1 MKVIKR
7 IILILICLLASC
19 IFFNIDKVFAQ
30 DAPFS
35 EEPRLNRNSTGL
47 NIQYMDLI
55 EYNDGANGGI
65 GTPRPYNC
73 TERNAVVKKYQCS
86 WGGHYY
92 KVVAVNT
99 ISESKTG
106 TSPSITSATG
116 SVSWKKY
123 NSDTYQVGPYKVN
136 FSGTINKVTISTDKG
151 SVTLNNNS
159 TSSDGKYSVSNI
171 TSGGTFYIYLKKA
184 TGVKKINSVNVSVKS
199 AVTYS
204 QYNQYLLQCY
214 ETTGSHYDS
223 IRGKQYICKDVN
235 WVQKLE
241 HYQHDSTTKTE
252 TDNVNLPGALGI
264 IELNIYKRDKYLP
277 DVGVPGAKYE
287 LWSDGKKQYSGTTD
301 SSGHLLLD
309 EVLIGDYIIKEV
321 YVPYGFEIEGYA
333 TMNGKKFTDLTNMK
347 VNLDDDSTMYVYNE
361 SYIDI
366 GGIVF
371 LDAKTGKA
379 NGPPNGYYDSGD
391 KVVEGIE
398 VKLYRADN
406 NQELET
412 KYTDSNGKYE
422 FKHRTKAYNYYI
434 RFKYNGQIYEATT
447 YNETSA
453 AAKFRSYATE
463 GLNERRTFNN
473 KFTPVNANHTVPKWT
488 DTSNSAFNIYAYTGP
503 DGPNNKKTYGK
514 NNTTDE
520 LKNINLGIKER
531 DIFDLNLRKDLVKV
545 DVSINGKSHTYEY
558 NGEGKDLEVT
568 IRGTDI
574 PDYERQLRK
583 TDLQYKSA
591 AQYDSDPDKLQV
603 YVTYKIQIK
612 NQSVG
617 KITGYVLDLNDYA
630 DTSYQLVNSY
640 DENGKAI
647 NWSSSGSVSGNGKTY
662 NKIHTTS
669 LSNVGI
675 TDKKWIFMQYK
686 VSYDTLRELLSKG
699 ETSEENYAEIAGYK
713 NTYTDTR
720 KDTEGRVM
728 ANAGENAGLIDCDST
743 PDNMNPTSSNVQNF
757 VKQSKTDA
765 YQSLKG
771 DEKSKRSMAVFEDD
785 ADVAPGLK
793 LIRDDT
799 PRTIS
804 GTVFEDSPLEDKL
817 NNNERIGDGEYKN
830 GENIVNKVKVELL
843 CQNNEDV
850 DTLNKVET
858 RSNTDGSYTLSGY
871 IPGDYLIKFT
881 YGDYE
886 CLVSPQQNNQMYTGQ
901 DYKSTIY
908 TEGDYKDL
916 YWYNNTSPR
925 KNDAVDDYEG
935 RRQVVNSYSKD
946 YKYDIAK
953 VLNATRTNNSD
964 LLETLAE
971 KTYMTANTAKMA
983 MEIEYL
989 KDEKTS
995 YKVQNVDFG
1004 IIERPRTKIVL
1015 GKNVSHIKLTSTD
1028 GTTIFDTN
1036 QSTSNLTWKENKYND
1051 RGNMVSTGLVQG
1063 TVDENLLY
1071 GSTLNVRYTLE
1082 IRNHS
1087 EVDYNEKSYYV
1098 TGVVKDRSTMN
1109 RIEPTSVI
1117 EYVPNVLQY
1126 DVELTKANGK
1136 VTINNTTATGNNS
1149 VSEWGIEGNN
1159 DLWQIL
1165 ASKRENKNLPD
1176 SYRDTLLEAGAFD
1189 EANKTI
1195 DEILVT
1201 DLNGVKAKLAR
1212 NDKINLTDVLTLTRV
1227 IARTEDTSNADEI
1240 QNIAE
1245 VIRLTIDNG
1254 RRPYYEDTTNKEV
1267 VEIPGNTY
1275 PSTLKNIEEVD
1286 TGRAEVLTFVVP
1298 FGANRQLTL
1307 IVIAIVSL
1315 GILVA
1320 GIVVIKKK
1328 VL

>member
-1 MKVIKR
+1 M
-7 IILILICLLASC
+7 
-19 IFFNIDKVFAQ
+19 
-30 DAPFS
+30 
-35 EEPRLNRNSTGL
+35 
-47 NIQYMDLI
+47 
-55 EYNDGANGGI
+55 
-65 GTPRPYNC
+65 
-73 TERNAVVKKYQCS
+73 
-86 WGGHYY
+86 
-92 KVVAVNT
+92 
-99 ISESKTG
+99 
-106 TSPSITSATG
+106 
-116 SVSWKKY
+116 
-123 NSDTYQVGPYKVN
+123 
-136 FSGTINKVTISTDKG
+136 
-151 SVTLNNNS
+151 
-159 TSSDGKYSVSNI
+159 
-171 TSGGTFYIYLKKA
+171 
-184 TGVKKINSVNVSVKS
+184 
-199 AVTYS
+199 
-204 QYNQYLLQCY
+204 
-214 ETTGSHYDS
+214 
-223 IRGKQYICKDVN
+223 
-235 WVQKLE
+235 
-241 HYQHDSTTKTE
+241 
-252 TDNVNLPGALGI
+252 
-264 IELNIYKRDKYLP
+264 
-277 DVGVPGAKYE
+277 
-287 LWSDGKKQYSGTTD
+287 WSDGKKQYSGTTD

-412 KYTDSNGKYE
+412 RYTDSNGKYE

-488 DTSNSAFNIYAYTGP
+488 DTSNSAFNIYAYTGA

-531 DIFDLNLRKDLVKV
+531 DIFDLNLRKDLVNV
-545 DVSINGKSHTYEY
+545 DVSINGKSHTYDY
-558 NGEGKDLEVT
+558 NGEGEDLEVT

-699 ETSEENYAEIAGYK
+699 ETTEENYAEIAGYK

-804 GTVFEDSPLEDKL
+804 GTVFEDSPLQDKL
-817 NNNERIGDGEYKN
+817 KNNERIGDGEYKN

-1004 IIERPRTKIVL
+1004 IIERPRTKIAL
-1015 GKNVSHIKLTSTD
+1015 EKNVSHIKLTSTD

-1082 IRNHS
+1082 IKNHS

>member
-1 MKVIKR
+1 MKILKR
-7 IILILICLLASC
+7 ILICMLLIVAYYL
-19 IFFNIDKVFAQ
+19 FFGTDKTYAYYVGQ
-30 DAPFS
+30 
-35 EEPRLNRNSTGL
+35 TGL
-47 NIQYMDLI
+47 NIIFDNLI
-55 EYNDGANGGI
+55 EYD
-65 GTPRPYNC
+65 PSQPYNC
-73 TERNAVVKKYQCS
+73 TQQGKKPLCGS
-86 WGGHYY
+86 ASGGSHYY
-92 KVVAVNT
+92 EVVNRTLQYTVGT
-99 ISESKTG
+99 TG
-106 TSPSITSATG
+106 TAASISSNTG
-116 SVSWKKY
+116 KVSWKKY
-123 NSDTYQVGPYKVN
+123 NDTTYQVGPYNVSY
-136 FSGTINKVTISTDKG
+136 SGSISSVVISTDKG
-151 SVTLNNNS
+151 SVTLKNNS
-159 TSSDGKYSVSNI
+159 TSSDGNYSVSNI
-171 TSGGTFYIYLKKA
+171 TDGGNFYIYLKKS
-184 TGVKKINSVNVSVKS
+184 TGVKQIKGVTVNVSG
-199 AVTYS
+199 AVYVTAHYR
-204 QYNQYLLQCY
+204 YELHCY
-214 ETTGSHYDS
+214 ATAGSHGGRGCWNPASCQILECWGNETDS
-223 IRGKQYICKDVN
+223 
-235 WVQKLE
+235 
-241 HYQHDSTTKTE
+241 STT
-252 TDNVNLPGALGI
+252 TDYVNLPGALGI

-309 EVLIGDYIIKEV
+309 EVLIGDYTIKEV
-321 YVPYGFEIEGYA
+321 YVPYGFDIAGHA
-333 TMNGKKFTDLTNMK
+333 TINGTTYPDVTNIN
-347 VNLDDDSTMYVYNE
+347 VNLDDDTNVYVYNE

-366 GGIVF
+366 GGMVF

-391 KVVEGIE
+391 KIVEGIE

-558 NGEGKDLEVT
+558 NGAGEDLEVT

-574 PDYERQLRK
+574 PDYERELRK

-699 ETSEENYAEIAGYK
+699 ETTEENYAEIAGYK

-817 NNNERIGDGEYKN
+817 NNNERIGDGQYTS

-858 RSNTDGSYTLSGY
+858 RSNQDGSYTLSGY

-881 YGDYE
+881 YGDKE
-886 CLVSPQQNNQMYTGQ
+886 CLINPQKNNQMYTGQ

-953 VLNATRTNNSD
+953 VLNATRTSNSN
-964 LLETLAE
+964 LLSTLAE
-971 KTYMTANTAKMA
+971 NTYMTANTAKMA

-989 KDEKTS
+989 KNEKTS

-1015 GKNVSHIKLTSTD
+1015 EKNVSHIKLTATD

-1036 QSTSNLTWKENKYND
+1036 QSTSNLTWKENKYNN
-1051 RGNMVSTGLVQG
+1051 RGNMTSSGLVQG

-1071 GSTLNVRYTLE
+1071 GSTLTVRYSLTL
-1082 IRNHS
+1082 RNHS
-1087 EVDYNEKSYYV
+1087 ELDYNDRSYYY
-1098 TGVVKDRSTMN
+1098 TGVVSN
-1109 RIEPTSVI
+1109 RNTENTIVTTAI
-1117 EYVPNVLQY
+1117 IDYIPNSLQY
-1126 DVELTKANGK
+1126 DVDLTKQYGTISYAINPGNGSYAVAGK
-1136 VTINNTTATGNNS
+1136 TIQSA
-1149 VSEWGIEGNN
+1149 
-1159 DLWQIL
+1159 DLWQVI
-1165 ASKRENKNLPD
+1165 ANRDESIKLPD
-1176 SYRDTLLEAGAFD
+1176 NYRGTLLEPGAFD
-1189 EANKTI
+1189 EAKNSV
-1195 DEILVT
+1195 DEILLT
-1201 DLNGVKAKLAR
+1201 
-1212 NDKINLTDVLTLTRV
+1212 NLPGEATQYLRSGDYISLEDVMTLTRV
-1227 IARTEDTSNADEI
+1227 IARTEDTANADEI

-1245 VIRLTIDNG
+1245 VIRLTIANG

-1275 PSTLKNIEEVD
+1275 PSTFKNIEEVD
-1286 TGRAEVLTFVVP
+1286 TGKAEILTFVVP

-1307 IVIAIVSL
+1307 IIIAIVSL
-1315 GILVA
+1315 GVLVA
-1320 GIVVIKKK
+1320 GIVIIKKK

>member
-1 MKVIKR
+1 MKILKR
-7 IILILICLLASC
+7 ILICMLLIVAYYL
-19 IFFNIDKVFAQ
+19 FFGTDKTYAYYVGQ
-30 DAPFS
+30 
-35 EEPRLNRNSTGL
+35 TGL
-47 NIQYMDLI
+47 NIIFDNLI
-55 EYNDGANGGI
+55 EYD
-65 GTPRPYNC
+65 PSQPYNC
-73 TERNAVVKKYQCS
+73 TQQGKKPLCGS
-86 WGGHYY
+86 ASGGSHYY
-92 KVVAVNT
+92 EVVNRTLQYTVGT
-99 ISESKTG
+99 TG
-106 TSPSITSATG
+106 TAASISSNTG
-116 SVSWKKY
+116 KVSWKKY
-123 NSDTYQVGPYKVN
+123 NDTTYQVGPYNVSY
-136 FSGTINKVTISTDKG
+136 SGSISSVVISTDKG
-151 SVTLNNNS
+151 SVTLKNNS
-159 TSSDGKYSVSNI
+159 TSSDGNYSVSNI
-171 TSGGTFYIYLKKA
+171 TDGGNFYIYLKKS
-184 TGVKKINSVNVSVKS
+184 TGVKQIKGVTVNVSG
-199 AVTYS
+199 AVYVTAHYR
-204 QYNQYLLQCY
+204 YELHCY
-214 ETTGSHYDS
+214 ATAGSHGGRGCWNPASCQILECWGNETDS
-223 IRGKQYICKDVN
+223 
-235 WVQKLE
+235 
-241 HYQHDSTTKTE
+241 STT
-252 TDNVNLPGALGI
+252 TDYVNLPGALGI

-309 EVLIGDYIIKEV
+309 EVLIGDYTIKEV
-321 YVPYGFEIEGYA
+321 YVPYGFDIAGHA
-333 TMNGKKFTDLTNMK
+333 TINGTTYPDVTNIN
-347 VNLDDDSTMYVYNE
+347 VNLDDDTNVYVYNE

-366 GGIVF
+366 GGMVF

-391 KVVEGIE
+391 KIVEGIE

-488 DTSNSAFNIYAYTGP
+488 DTSNSAFNIYAYTGA

-531 DIFDLNLRKDLVKV
+531 DIFDLNLRKDLVNV
-545 DVSINGKSHTYEY
+545 DVSINGKSHTYDY
-558 NGEGKDLEVT
+558 NGEGEDLEVT

-699 ETSEENYAEIAGYK
+699 ETTEENYAEIAGYK

-817 NNNERIGDGEYKN
+817 NNNERIGDGQYTS

-858 RSNTDGSYTLSGY
+858 RSNQDGSYTLSGY

-881 YGDYE
+881 YGDKE
-886 CLVSPQQNNQMYTGQ
+886 CLINPQKNNQMYTGQ

-1254 RRPYYEDTTNKEV
+1254 RRPYYEDTSNKEV

>member
-1 MKVIKR
+1 MKILKR
-7 IILILICLLASC
+7 ILICMLLIVAYYL
-19 IFFNIDKVFAQ
+19 FFGTDKTYAYYVGQ
-30 DAPFS
+30 
-35 EEPRLNRNSTGL
+35 TGL
-47 NIQYMDLI
+47 NIIFDNLI
-55 EYNDGANGGI
+55 EYD
-65 GTPRPYNC
+65 PSQPYNC
-73 TERNAVVKKYQCS
+73 TQQGKKPLCGS
-86 WGGHYY
+86 ASGGSHYY
-92 KVVAVNT
+92 EVVNRTLQYTVGT
-99 ISESKTG
+99 TG
-106 TSPSITSATG
+106 TAASISSNTG
-116 SVSWKKY
+116 KVSWKKY
-123 NSDTYQVGPYKVN
+123 NDTTYQVGPYNVSY
-136 FSGTINKVTISTDKG
+136 SGSISSVVISTDKG
-151 SVTLNNNS
+151 SVTLKNNS
-159 TSSDGKYSVSNI
+159 TSSDGNYSVSNI
-171 TSGGTFYIYLKKA
+171 TDGGNFYIYLKKS
-184 TGVKKINSVNVSVKS
+184 TGVKQIKGVTVNVSG
-199 AVTYS
+199 AVYVTAHYR
-204 QYNQYLLQCY
+204 YELHCY
-214 ETTGSHYDS
+214 ATEGSHGGRGCWNPASCQILECWGDETDS
-223 IRGKQYICKDVN
+223 
-235 WVQKLE
+235 
-241 HYQHDSTTKTE
+241 STT
-252 TDNVNLPGALGI
+252 TDYVNLPGALGI

-309 EVLIGDYIIKEV
+309 EVLIGDYTIKEV
-321 YVPYGFEIEGYA
+321 YVPYGFDIAGHA
-333 TMNGKKFTDLTNMK
+333 TINGTTYPDVTNIN
-347 VNLDDDSTMYVYNE
+347 VNLDDDTNVYVYNE

-366 GGIVF
+366 GGMVF

-391 KVVEGIE
+391 KIVEGIE

-558 NGEGKDLEVT
+558 NGAGEDLEVT

-574 PDYERQLRK
+574 PDYERELRK

-699 ETSEENYAEIAGYK
+699 ETTEENYAEIAGYK

-757 VKQSKTDA
+757 VKQSKTNA
-765 YQSLKG
+765 YQSLDG
-771 DEKSKRSMAVFEDD
+771 TEKTKRSSAVFEDD

-799 PRTIS
+799 ERTIS
-804 GTVFEDSPLEDKL
+804 GTVFEDSPLKDKL
-817 NNNERIGDGEYKN
+817 DHNERIGDGQYAS

-843 CQNNEDV
+843 CQNNDDV

-858 RSNTDGSYTLSGY
+858 RSNEDGSYTLSGY

-886 CLVSPQQNNQMYTGQ
+886 CLVNPQKNNQMYTGQ

-908 TEGDYKDL
+908 TEGDYSDL
-916 YWYNNTSPR
+916 YWYKNTSPR
-925 KNDAVDDYEG
+925 KNDAADDYS
-935 RRQVVNSYSKD
+935 RRETVNSYSKD
-946 YKYDIAK
+946 YKYDVAT
-953 VLNATRTNNSD
+953 VLNATRTSNSN
-964 LLETLAE
+964 LLSTLAE
-971 KTYMTANTAKMA
+971 NTYMTANTAKMA

-989 KDEKTS
+989 KNEKTS

-1015 GKNVSHIKLTSTD
+1015 EKNVSHIKLTATD

-1036 QSTSNLTWKENKYND
+1036 QSTSNLTWKENKYNN
-1051 RGNMVSTGLVQG
+1051 RGNMTSSGLVQG

-1071 GSTLNVRYTLE
+1071 GSTLTVRYSLTL
-1082 IRNHS
+1082 RNHS
-1087 EVDYNEKSYYV
+1087 ELDYNDRSYYY
-1098 TGVVKDRSTMN
+1098 TGVVSN
-1109 RIEPTSVI
+1109 RNTENTIVATAI
-1117 EYVPNVLQY
+1117 IDYIPNSLQY
-1126 DVELTKANGK
+1126 DVELTKQYGTISYAINPGNGSYAVAGK
-1136 VTINNTTATGNNS
+1136 TIQSA
-1149 VSEWGIEGNN
+1149 
-1159 DLWQIL
+1159 DLWQVI
-1165 ASKRENKNLPD
+1165 ANRDESIKLPD
-1176 SYRDTLLEAGAFD
+1176 NYRGTLLEPGAFD
-1189 EANKTI
+1189 EAKNSV
-1195 DEILVT
+1195 DEILLT
-1201 DLNGVKAKLAR
+1201 
-1212 NDKINLTDVLTLTRV
+1212 NLPGEATQYLRSDDYISLEDVMTLTRV

-1245 VIRLTIDNG
+1245 VIRLTIANG

-1286 TGRAEVLTFVVP
+1286 TGKAEVLTFVVP

-1315 GILVA
+1315 GVLVA
-1320 GIVVIKKK
+1320 GIVIIKKK

>member
-1 MKVIKR
+1 M
-7 IILILICLLASC
+7 
-19 IFFNIDKVFAQ
+19 
-30 DAPFS
+30 
-35 EEPRLNRNSTGL
+35 
-47 NIQYMDLI
+47 
-55 EYNDGANGGI
+55 
-65 GTPRPYNC
+65 
-73 TERNAVVKKYQCS
+73 
-86 WGGHYY
+86 
-92 KVVAVNT
+92 
-99 ISESKTG
+99 
-106 TSPSITSATG
+106 
-116 SVSWKKY
+116 
-123 NSDTYQVGPYKVN
+123 
-136 FSGTINKVTISTDKG
+136 
-151 SVTLNNNS
+151 
-159 TSSDGKYSVSNI
+159 
-171 TSGGTFYIYLKKA
+171 
-184 TGVKKINSVNVSVKS
+184 
-199 AVTYS
+199 
-204 QYNQYLLQCY
+204 
-214 ETTGSHYDS
+214 
-223 IRGKQYICKDVN
+223 
-235 WVQKLE
+235 
-241 HYQHDSTTKTE
+241 
-252 TDNVNLPGALGI
+252 
-264 IELNIYKRDKYLP
+264 
-277 DVGVPGAKYE
+277 
-287 LWSDGKKQYSGTTD
+287 WSDGKKQYSGTTD

-412 KYTDSNGKYE
+412 RYTDSNGKYE

-488 DTSNSAFNIYAYTGP
+488 DTSNSAFNIYAYTGA

-531 DIFDLNLRKDLVKV
+531 DIFDLNLRKDLVNV
-545 DVSINGKSHTYEY
+545 DVSINGKSHTYDY
-558 NGEGKDLEVT
+558 NGEGEDLEVT

-574 PDYERQLRK
+574 PDYERKLRK

-630 DTSYQLVNSY
+630 DASYQLVNSY

-686 VSYDTLRELLSKG
+686 VSYDTLRELLSEG
-699 ETSEENYAEIAGYK
+699 ETTEENYAEIAGYR

-817 NNNERIGDGEYKN
+817 NNNERIGDGQYTS

-858 RSNTDGSYTLSGY
+858 RSNQDGSYTLSGY

-881 YGDYE
+881 YGDKE
-886 CLVSPQQNNQMYTGQ
+886 CLINPQKNNQMYTGQ

-1004 IIERPRTKIVL
+1004 IIERPRTKIAL
-1015 GKNVSHIKLTSTD
+1015 EKNVSHIKLTSTD

-1082 IRNHS
+1082 IKNHS

>member
-1 MKVIKR
+1 MKILKR
-7 IILILICLLASC
+7 ILICMLLIVAYYL
-19 IFFNIDKVFAQ
+19 FFGTDKTYAYYVGQ
-30 DAPFS
+30 
-35 EEPRLNRNSTGL
+35 TGL
-47 NIQYMDLI
+47 NIIFDNLI
-55 EYNDGANGGI
+55 EYD
-65 GTPRPYNC
+65 PSQPYNC
-73 TERNAVVKKYQCS
+73 TQQGKKPLCGS
-86 WGGHYY
+86 ASGGSHYY
-92 KVVAVNT
+92 EVVNRTLQYTVGT
-99 ISESKTG
+99 TG
-106 TSPSITSATG
+106 TAASISSNTG
-116 SVSWKKY
+116 KVSWKKY
-123 NSDTYQVGPYKVN
+123 NDTTYQVGPYNVSY
-136 FSGTINKVTISTDKG
+136 SGSISSVVISTDKG
-151 SVTLNNNS
+151 SVTLKNNS
-159 TSSDGKYSVSNI
+159 TSSDGNYSVSNI
-171 TSGGTFYIYLKKA
+171 TDGGNFYIYLKKS
-184 TGVKKINSVNVSVKS
+184 TGVKQIKGVTVNVSG
-199 AVTYS
+199 AVYVTAHYR
-204 QYNQYLLQCY
+204 YELHCY
-214 ETTGSHYDS
+214 ATEGSHGGRGCWNPASCQILECWGDETDS
-223 IRGKQYICKDVN
+223 
-235 WVQKLE
+235 
-241 HYQHDSTTKTE
+241 STT
-252 TDNVNLPGALGI
+252 TDYVNLPGALGI

-309 EVLIGDYIIKEV
+309 EVLIGDYTIKEV
-321 YVPYGFEIEGYA
+321 YVPYGFDIAGHA
-333 TMNGKKFTDLTNMK
+333 TINGTTYPDVTNIN
-347 VNLDDDSTMYVYNE
+347 VNLDDDTNVYVYNE

-366 GGIVF
+366 GGMVF

-391 KVVEGIE
+391 KIVEGIE

-558 NGEGKDLEVT
+558 NGAGEDLEVT

-574 PDYERQLRK
+574 PDYERELRK

-699 ETSEENYAEIAGYK
+699 ETTEENYAEIAGYK

-817 NNNERIGDGEYKN
+817 NNNERIGDGQYTS

-858 RSNTDGSYTLSGY
+858 RSNQDGSYTLSGY

-881 YGDYE
+881 YGDKE
-886 CLVSPQQNNQMYTGQ
+886 CLINPQKNNQMYTGQ

-908 TEGDYKDL
+908 TEGDYSDL
-916 YWYNNTSPR
+916 YWYKNTSPR
-925 KNDAVDDYEG
+925 KNDAADDYS
-935 RRQVVNSYSKD
+935 RRETVNSYSKD
-946 YKYDIAK
+946 YKYDVAT
-953 VLNATRTNNSD
+953 VLNATRTSNSN
-964 LLETLAE
+964 LLSTLAE
-971 KTYMTANTAKMA
+971 NTYMTANTAKMA

-989 KDEKTS
+989 KNEKTS

-1015 GKNVSHIKLTSTD
+1015 EKNVSHIKLTATD

-1036 QSTSNLTWKENKYND
+1036 QSTSNLTWKENKYNN
-1051 RGNMVSTGLVQG
+1051 RGNMTSSGLVQG

-1071 GSTLNVRYTLE
+1071 GSTLTVRYSLTL
-1082 IRNHS
+1082 RNHS
-1087 EVDYNEKSYYV
+1087 ELDYNDRSYYY
-1098 TGVVKDRSTMN
+1098 TGVVSN
-1109 RIEPTSVI
+1109 RNTENTIVTTAI
-1117 EYVPNVLQY
+1117 IDYIPNSLQY
-1126 DVELTKANGK
+1126 DVDLTKQYGTISYAINPGNGSYAVAGK
-1136 VTINNTTATGNNS
+1136 TIQSA
-1149 VSEWGIEGNN
+1149 
-1159 DLWQIL
+1159 DLWQVI
-1165 ASKRENKNLPD
+1165 ANRDESIKLPD
-1176 SYRDTLLEAGAFD
+1176 NYRGTLLEPGAFD
-1189 EANKTI
+1189 EAKNSV
-1195 DEILVT
+1195 DEILLT
-1201 DLNGVKAKLAR
+1201 
-1212 NDKINLTDVLTLTRV
+1212 NLPGEATQYLRSGDYISLEDVMTLTRV

-1254 RRPYYEDTTNKEV
+1254 RRPYYEDTSNKEV

>member
-1 MKVIKR
+1 MKILKR
-7 IILILICLLASC
+7 ILICMLLIVAYYL
-19 IFFNIDKVFAQ
+19 FFGTDKTYAYYVGQ
-30 DAPFS
+30 
-35 EEPRLNRNSTGL
+35 TGL
-47 NIQYMDLI
+47 NIIFDNLI
-55 EYNDGANGGI
+55 EYD
-65 GTPRPYNC
+65 PSQPYNC
-73 TERNAVVKKYQCS
+73 TQQGKKPLCGS
-86 WGGHYY
+86 ASGGSHYY
-92 KVVAVNT
+92 EVVNRTLQYTVGT
-99 ISESKTG
+99 TG
-106 TSPSITSATG
+106 TAASISSNTG
-116 SVSWKKY
+116 KVSWKKY
-123 NSDTYQVGPYKVN
+123 NDTTYQVGPYNVSY
-136 FSGTINKVTISTDKG
+136 SGSISSVVISTDKG
-151 SVTLNNNS
+151 SVTLKNNS
-159 TSSDGKYSVSNI
+159 TSSDGNYSVSNI
-171 TSGGTFYIYLKKA
+171 TDGGNFYIYLKKS
-184 TGVKKINSVNVSVKS
+184 TGVKQIKGVTVNVSG
-199 AVTYS
+199 AVYVTAHYR
-204 QYNQYLLQCY
+204 YELHCY
-214 ETTGSHYDS
+214 ATEGSHGGRGCWNPASCQILECWGDETDS
-223 IRGKQYICKDVN
+223 
-235 WVQKLE
+235 
-241 HYQHDSTTKTE
+241 STT
-252 TDNVNLPGALGI
+252 TDYVNLPGALGI

-309 EVLIGDYIIKEV
+309 EVLIGDYTIKEV
-321 YVPYGFEIEGYA
+321 YVPYGFDIAGHA
-333 TMNGKKFTDLTNMK
+333 TINGTTYPDVTNIN
-347 VNLDDDSTMYVYNE
+347 VNLDDDTNVYVYNE

-366 GGIVF
+366 GGMVF

-391 KVVEGIE
+391 KIVEGIE

-558 NGEGKDLEVT
+558 NGAGEDLEVT

-574 PDYERQLRK
+574 PDYERELRK

-617 KITGYVLDLNDYA
+617 KITGYITDLNDYA

-647 NWSSSGSVSGNGKTY
+647 NWSSSGRVSGNGKTY

-669 LSNVGI
+669 IANEGI

-686 VSYDTLRELLSKG
+686 VSYDTLRELLSTG
-699 ETSEENYAEIAGYK
+699 ETLEENYAEIAGYR
-713 NTYTDTR
+713 NTYTSDRYDLNGNKIT
-720 KDTEGRVM
+720 
-728 ANAGENAGLIDCDST
+728 NAGAVAGLLDIDST
-743 PDNMNPTSSNVQNF
+743 PDNMNPTDSKVQNF
-757 VKQSKTDA
+757 VKESKTDA
-765 YQSLKG
+765 YQSLDG
-771 DEKSKRSMAVFEDD
+771 TEKTKRSSAVFEDD

-799 PRTIS
+799 ERTIS
-804 GTVFEDSPLEDKL
+804 GTVFEDSPLKDKL
-817 NNNERIGDGEYKN
+817 KNNERIGDGEYKN

-858 RSNTDGSYTLSGY
+858 RSNQDGSYTLSGY

-881 YGDYE
+881 YGDKE
-886 CLVSPQQNNQMYTGQ
+886 CLINPQKNNQMYTGQ

-908 TEGDYKDL
+908 TEGDYSDL
-916 YWYNNTSPR
+916 YWYKNTSPR
-925 KNDAVDDYEG
+925 KNDAADDYS
-935 RRQVVNSYSKD
+935 RRETVNSYSKD
-946 YKYDIAK
+946 YKYDVAT
-953 VLNATRTNNSD
+953 VLNATRTSNSN
-964 LLETLAE
+964 LLSTLAE
-971 KTYMTANTAKMA
+971 NTYMTANTAKMA

-989 KDEKTS
+989 KNEKTS

-1015 GKNVSHIKLTSTD
+1015 EKNVSHIKLTATD

-1036 QSTSNLTWKENKYND
+1036 QSTSNLTWKENKYNN
-1051 RGNMVSTGLVQG
+1051 RGNMTSSGLVQG

-1071 GSTLNVRYTLE
+1071 GSTLTVRYSLTL
-1082 IRNHS
+1082 RNHS
-1087 EVDYNEKSYYV
+1087 ELDYNDRSYYY
-1098 TGVVKDRSTMN
+1098 TGVVSN
-1109 RIEPTSVI
+1109 RNTENTIVTTAI
-1117 EYVPNVLQY
+1117 IDYIPNSLQY
-1126 DVELTKANGK
+1126 DVDLTKQYGTISYAINPGNGSYAVAGK
-1136 VTINNTTATGNNS
+1136 TIQSA
-1149 VSEWGIEGNN
+1149 
-1159 DLWQIL
+1159 DLWQVI
-1165 ASKRENKNLPD
+1165 ANRDESIKLPD
-1176 SYRDTLLEAGAFD
+1176 NYRGTLLEPGAFD
-1189 EANKTI
+1189 EAKNSV
-1195 DEILVT
+1195 DEILLT
-1201 DLNGVKAKLAR
+1201 
-1212 NDKINLTDVLTLTRV
+1212 NLPGEATQYLRSGDYISLEDVMTLTRV
-1227 IARTEDTSNADEI
+1227 IARTEDTANADEI

-1245 VIRLTIDNG
+1245 VIRLTIANG

-1275 PSTLKNIEEVD
+1275 PSTFKNIEEVD
-1286 TGRAEVLTFVVP
+1286 TGKAEILTFVVP

-1307 IVIAIVSL
+1307 IIIAIVSL
-1315 GILVA
+1315 GVLVA
-1320 GIVVIKKK
+1320 GIVIIKKK

>member
-1 MKVIKR
+1 MKILKR
-7 IILILICLLASC
+7 ILICMLLIVAYYL
-19 IFFNIDKVFAQ
+19 FFGTDKTYAYYVGQ
-30 DAPFS
+30 
-35 EEPRLNRNSTGL
+35 TGL
-47 NIQYMDLI
+47 NIIFDNLI
-55 EYNDGANGGI
+55 EYD
-65 GTPRPYNC
+65 PSQPYNC
-73 TERNAVVKKYQCS
+73 TQQGKKPLCGS
-86 WGGHYY
+86 ASGGSHYY
-92 KVVAVNT
+92 EVVNRTLQYTVGT
-99 ISESKTG
+99 TG
-106 TSPSITSATG
+106 TAASISSNTG
-116 SVSWKKY
+116 KVSWKKY
-123 NSDTYQVGPYKVN
+123 NDTTYQVGPYNVSY
-136 FSGTINKVTISTDKG
+136 SGSISSVVISTDKG
-151 SVTLNNNS
+151 SVTLKNNS
-159 TSSDGKYSVSNI
+159 TSSDGNYSVSNI
-171 TSGGTFYIYLKKA
+171 TDGGNFYIYLKKS
-184 TGVKKINSVNVSVKS
+184 TGVKQIKGVTVNVSG
-199 AVTYS
+199 AVYVTAHYR
-204 QYNQYLLQCY
+204 YELHCY
-214 ETTGSHYDS
+214 ATEGSHGGRGCWNPASCQILECWGDETDS
-223 IRGKQYICKDVN
+223 
-235 WVQKLE
+235 
-241 HYQHDSTTKTE
+241 STT
-252 TDNVNLPGALGI
+252 TDYVNLPGALGI

-309 EVLIGDYIIKEV
+309 EVLIGDYTIKEV
-321 YVPYGFEIEGYA
+321 YVPYGFDIAGHA
-333 TMNGKKFTDLTNMK
+333 TINGTTYPDVTNIN
-347 VNLDDDSTMYVYNE
+347 VNLDDDTNVYVYNE

-366 GGIVF
+366 GGMVF

-391 KVVEGIE
+391 KIVEGIE

-558 NGEGKDLEVT
+558 NGAGEDLEVT

-574 PDYERQLRK
+574 PDYERELRK

-699 ETSEENYAEIAGYK
+699 ETTEENYAEIAGYK

-817 NNNERIGDGEYKN
+817 NNNERIGDGQYTS

-858 RSNTDGSYTLSGY
+858 RSNQDGSYTLSGY

-881 YGDYE
+881 YGDKE
-886 CLVSPQQNNQMYTGQ
+886 CLINPQKNNQMYTGQ

-908 TEGDYKDL
+908 TEGDYSDL
-916 YWYNNTSPR
+916 YWYKNTSPR
-925 KNDAVDDYEG
+925 KNDAADDYS
-935 RRQVVNSYSKD
+935 RRETVNSYSKD
-946 YKYDIAK
+946 YKYDVAT
-953 VLNATRTNNSD
+953 VLNATRTSNSN
-964 LLETLAE
+964 LLSTLAE
-971 KTYMTANTAKMA
+971 NTYMTANTAKMA

-989 KDEKTS
+989 KNEKTS

-1015 GKNVSHIKLTSTD
+1015 EKNVSHIKLTATD

-1036 QSTSNLTWKENKYND
+1036 QSTSNLTWKENKYNN
-1051 RGNMVSTGLVQG
+1051 RGNMTSSGLVQG

-1071 GSTLNVRYTLE
+1071 GSTLTVRYSLTL
-1082 IRNHS
+1082 RNHS
-1087 EVDYNEKSYYV
+1087 ELDYNDRSYYY
-1098 TGVVKDRSTMN
+1098 TGVVSN
-1109 RIEPTSVI
+1109 RNTENTIVTTAI
-1117 EYVPNVLQY
+1117 IDYIPNSLQY
-1126 DVELTKANGK
+1126 DVDLTKQYGTISYAINPGNGSYAVAGK
-1136 VTINNTTATGNNS
+1136 TIQSA
-1149 VSEWGIEGNN
+1149 
-1159 DLWQIL
+1159 DLWQVI
-1165 ASKRENKNLPD
+1165 ANRDESIKLPD
-1176 SYRDTLLEAGAFD
+1176 NYRGTLLEPGAFD
-1189 EANKTI
+1189 EAKNSV
-1195 DEILVT
+1195 DEILLT
-1201 DLNGVKAKLAR
+1201 
-1212 NDKINLTDVLTLTRV
+1212 NLPGEATQYLRSGDYISLEDVMTLTRV
-1227 IARTEDTSNADEI
+1227 IARTEDTANADEI

-1254 RRPYYEDTTNKEV
+1254 RRPYYEDTSNKEV